1 MLLPVMHLLW
11 ILIKR
16 EITSRLL
23 LSQFG
28 YCPLIWI
35 FLSIGLND
43 KINRFQRALSITF
56 NDKLSTI
63 SEFFNKDSSVAL
75 RYGNIRALAIET

>member
-1 MLLPVMHLLW
+1 MN
-11 ILIKR
+11 INQKR
-16 EITSRLL
+16 NNMKAFIE
-23 LSQFG
+23 SQFG

-43 KINRFQRALSITF
+43 KINRVQRALSITF

>member
-1 MLLPVMHLLW
+1 MNMNQ
-11 ILIKR
+11 KR
-16 EITSRLL
+16 NKMKAFIEC
-23 LSQFG
+23 QFG

-43 KINRFQRALSITF
+43 KINRVQRALSITF